1 MYRTDVEVGHMW
13 RWEENLTVEI
23 LRRVR
28 RLSIPVIAE
37 VFGLAAA
44 AGCQL
49 VASCDIVVAGENAS
63 FSVPGVKH
71 G

>member
-1 MYRTDVEVGHMW
+1 MKKSLVFFSR
-13 RWEENLTVEI
+13 I
-23 LRRVR
+23 R

-71 G
+71 GYRSFIYLFS

>member
-1 MYRTDVEVGHMW
+1 LYTFTQTNHCF
-13 RWEENLTVEI
+13 I
-23 LRRVR
+23 VR
-28 RLSIPVIAE
+28 RIRQLSVPVIAE

-44 AGCQL
+44 AGCQV

-71 G
+71 GYDALIDFCI

>member
-1 MYRTDVEVGHMW
+1 M
-13 RWEENLTVEI
+13 
-23 LRRVR
+23 
-28 RLSIPVIAE
+28 IAE
-37 VFGLAAA
+37 VYGLAAA

-49 VASCDIVVAGENAS
+49 AASCDIVVAGENAS

>member
-1 MYRTDVEVGHMW
+1 MHRTDDEVSHTCA
-13 RWEENLTVEI
+13 WEEIVSVKI
-23 LRRVR
+23 LYRVR
-28 RLSIPVIAE
+28 QLSIPVIAE